1 MTVSVDALRAV
12 RLAALPKLDVSPILY
27 DALDLLDDP
36 NVSVE
41 ELAHLISLDPQLAS
55 QLVETTQGHSKR
67 SVEDIDQAIK
77 LMGMGAFTAY
87 IAWFCAENELT
98 NRLDPTIHALLLGR
112 WWTHHQQVAICSHLL
127 AERLEY
133 PNLPAAFSAGLFHD
147 LTRSLLERFTLPEIL
162 EAFEIPPEQA
172 APREHT
178 EDMASGC
185 DHGFIASKILEAWG
199 APPIVQDAV
208 RFHHTPYEAQVDHKL
223 TRIVHLADV
232 AMECHRTRLPFG
244 IALFKTDMGLL
255 EKMELNKDTL
265 ALCAKQTAEIFSKA
279 KTSGN
284 FILPNAG

>member
-1 MTVSVDALRAV
+1 MTVSVDALREIK
-12 RLAALPKLDVSPILY
+12 LETLPKLDVSPILY

-98 NRLDPTIHALLLGR
+98 NRLDPAIHSLLSLKF
-112 WWTHHQQVAICSHLL
+112 WNHSQQVAICSHLL

-133 PNLPAAFSAGLFHD
+133 PNLAAAFTAGLFHD
-147 LTRSLLERFTLPEIL
+147 LTHSLLERFELDDLIAEFQLDPKLI
-162 EAFEIPPEQA
+162 
-172 APREHT
+172 APRDHT
-178 EDMASGC
+178 EDMAAGC
-185 DHGFIASKILEAWG
+185 NHGYVASKILGAWG
-199 APPIVQDAV
+199 VPAIVLDAV
-208 RFHHTPYEAQVDHKL
+208 RFHHYPNEAQVDHKL

-244 IALFKTDMGLL
+244 IALFKTDTSLL
-255 EKMELNKDTL
+255 GKMELSKDAL
-265 ALCAKQTAEIFSKA
+265 ALCAKQTAEIFAKA
-279 KTSGN
+279 KTSGS
-284 FILPNAG
+284 FILPSTG

>member
-1 MTVSVDALRAV
+1 MTVSVEALRDIK
-12 RLAALPKLDVSPILY
+12 LETLPKLDVSPILY

-41 ELAHLISLDPQLAS
+41 ELAHLISLDPQLAG

-98 NRLDPTIHALLLGR
+98 NRLHPDIHKLLSLKS
-112 WWTHHQQVAICSHLL
+112 WNHSQQVAICSHLL

-147 LTRSLLERFTLPEIL
+147 LGHSLLERFSL
-162 EAFEIPPEQA
+162 EELVDTFKLAPQLV
-172 APREHT
+172 APRDHT
-178 EDMASGC
+178 EDMAVGC
-185 DHGFIASKILEAWG
+185 NHGYIASAVLEAWG
-199 APPIVQDAV
+199 LPPVVLDAV
-208 RFHHTPYEAQVDHKL
+208 RHHHEPYEAQVDHKL

-232 AMECHRTRLPFG
+232 AIECHRTRLPFG
-244 IALFKTDMGLL
+244 IALFKTDTALL
-255 EKMELNKDTL
+255 EKMELSKDAL

-279 KTSGN
+279 KTSGH
-284 FILPNAG
+284 FILPSS